1 MKKLVSLLLALAM
14 LLSCTAA
21 LADIGTP
28 DAPVKVTM
36 LLKDMPA
43 DDPAG
48 QAFCKALNEKYGR
61 TGHVRGLLLCRCSRR
76 QVRGSNAVGRHQRS
90 AERGHPVLPGQHRHH
105 RRRAGLPGGHEA
117 LRGRLPVPEEHHG
130 PPTTPPVWRIIPT
143 CWRLPPSPCSP
154 PSSARTGWLSWT
166 PTKLVRWPN
175 PPWTTIWPSSRN

>member
-48 QAFCKALNEKYGR
+48 FLQG
-61 TGHVRGLLLCRCSRR
+61 
-76 QVRGSNAVGRHQRS
+76 
-90 AERGHPVLPGQHRHH
+90 AE
-105 RRRAGLPGGHEA
+105 
-117 LRGRLPVPEEHHG
+117 
-130 PPTTPPVWRIIPT
+130 
-143 CWRLPPSPCSP
+143 
-154 PSSARTGWLSWT
+154 
-166 PTKLVRWPN
+166 
-175 PPWTTIWPSSRN
+175 